1 MNIVNKTCALTIA
14 ILSFFASV
22 SVANQKSDLSQYDVV
37 WNSMSHNSSESMPCG
52 GGDIGTN
59 VWVENGDIM
68 LYLSKSGAF
77 DENGIFPKFGRI
89 RIHFK
94 QSPFKG
100 GLFQQ
105 KLHLNKGFI
114 TINGKNAFTEVALKV
129 WVDVFHPV
137 IHVDI
142 QSTKPVAAEAIYETW
157 RFEDYEWTSD
167 LEFNASRAFI
177 QAPVKPIVRKDSVR
191 FQDNQV
197 LFYHRNRDLTLFDM
211 TVQQEGL

>member
-129 WVDVFHPV
+129 WVDVFHPFMSTFRAPNPLP
-137 IHVDI
+137 
-142 QSTKPVAAEAIYETW
+142 QRLSTKLGDSKTTNGQAIW
-157 RFEDYEWTSD
+157 S
-167 LEFNASRAFI
+167 LMLA
-177 QAPVKPIVRKDSVR
+177 
-191 FQDNQV
+191 V
-197 LFYHRNRDLTLFDM
+197 LLFRH
-211 TVQQEGL
+211 Q